1 MWNQI
6 NKPRLVQ
13 DEDSGLDDEIEQNK
27 RRKNIQNY
35 KNVELAKR
43 IIEIKAKY
51 NKQIKDLDTKT
62 DTRFQKL
69 ETDLGKLKYDA
80 SSALSSYSIYKDVI
94 EAGIELFKAH

>member
-1 MWNQI
+1 MKI
-6 NKPRLVQ
+6 VVQ
-13 DEDSGLDDEIEQNK
+13 MMKQSKI
-27 RRKNIQNY
+27 
-35 KNVELAKR
+35 NVEKTYKILIITKR
-43 IIEIKAKY
+43 IIEIEAKY

-69 ETDLGKLKYDA
+69 ETDLGKLKFDA